1 MIKNGKGGGNTRT
14 GLVFEG
20 KVDLSTFLASQPH
33 YFVDK
38 DKVFYDDT
46 LVARVFK
53 KHSFYNI
60 FLRELN
66 IDWTKYLSK
75 KLLPDDCIFV
85 LLNNMLYII
94 ECKFQSV
101 EGSVDEKLQTCDF
114 KKKQY
119 KKLMAVANIDVQYT
133 YLLGDWFKSPKY
145 KDVLDYIISV
155 GCEYYFEYIP
165 LSKLGLPVPP
175 ENITD

>member
-38 DKVFYDDT
+38 DKVFYDEK

-60 FLRELN
+60 FLKELN

-85 LLNNMLYII
+85 LLNNMLYVI

-133 YLLGDWFKSPKY
+133 YLLGDWFKNPKY

>member
-20 KVDLSTFLASQPH
+20 KVDLSTFLSAQPH
-33 YFVDK
+33 YVVDK
-38 DKVFYDDT
+38 DKVYYDDN

-60 FLRELN
+60 FLKELN

-85 LLNNMLYII
+85 LLNNILYVIVR
-94 ECKFQSV
+94 S
-101 EGSVDEKLQTCDF
+101 D
-114 KKKQY
+114 
-119 KKLMAVANIDVQYT
+119 
-133 YLLGDWFKSPKY
+133 
-145 KDVLDYIISV
+145 
-155 GCEYYFEYIP
+155 
-165 LSKLGLPVPP
+165 
-175 ENITD
+175 